1 MNKNL
6 RNTLIYIITI
16 YFGTSFE
23 SSNIAIEKL
32 IKIIQ
37 IIKNNTKW

>member
-1 MNKNL
+1 MNQSP
-6 RNTLIYIITI
+6 RNTLINIMNIH
-16 YFGTSFE
+16 FGTSFE

-32 IKIIQ
+32 IKKSQ